1 MAVPM
6 RNGGMGAVKVIIL
19 VILSG
24 VTTGIR
30 SLLRKCYRK
39 GLRGSDSYMLGFCGR
54 CHVIYSNGRA
64 YTRSK

>member
-6 RNGGMGAVKVIIL
+6 RNGGMSAVKVIIL

-39 GLRGSDSYMLGFCGR
+39 GFRGSNSYVLGFCSR
-54 CHVIYSNGRA
+54 FYVIYSNR
-64 YTRSK
+64 